1 MIFRGVQIEGPLEV
15 IDLTTTV
22 EIQILRNFT
31 IRTKKCIR
39 NTTKNKQMVSLSLNF
54 IACVQVEEK
63 QVKTHK
69 RNKNSKSEF
78 GEVKGTCLF
87 VGR

>member
-22 EIQILRNFT
+22 EIQILT